1 MIVASIDVGTNTVLL
16 LIAKVDSDTHKIIS
30 LHNEY
35 RMPRIGSG
43 TKQTGIISTDR
54 LTLLFDVLSEY
65 DKIIQDFHCD
75 KVILTGTNAFRM
87 AKNTPEI
94 MKEINKLFN
103 FELDVISGEEEA
115 EYAYCGAISDLDDY
129 SFSMV
134 IDIGGSSTEV
144 IIGEG
149 KRIISKNSLQLGSV
163 SVTEQILKNSPP
175 LKSEIENLRKDIK
188 ILFSSI
194 DNKINPAQVIAI
206 AGTATTLA
214 CMQSGLKEFEEE
226 RVDKSIIT
234 IEDMKNI
241 IGELFPLTPAQIL
254 ERYGP
259 VMRGRQDIIF
269 AGAFILYQFMVHFGI
284 ENVAVSTRGIRYGAI
299 VKYLENLI

>member
-1 MIVASIDVGTNTVLL
+1 MIVASIDIGTNTVLL
-16 LIAKVDSDTHKIIS
+16 LIAKVDPGTHKIIT

-43 TKQTGIISTDR
+43 TKQTGIINTDK

-87 AKNTPEI
+87 AKNTPDIIEEI
-94 MKEINKLFN
+94 KSLFN
-103 FELDVISGEEEA
+103 YELNVVSGEEEA
-115 EYAYCGAISDLDDY
+115 EYAYYGAISNLDDNC
-129 SFSMV
+129 FSMV

-149 KRIISKNSLQLGSV
+149 TRIISKNSLQLGSV
-163 SVTEQILKNSPP
+163 SATEQILKNSPP
-175 LKSEIENLRKDIK
+175 LKAEIENLGKDIK

-194 DNKINPAQVIAI
+194 ANKITPAQVIAI

-214 CMQSGLKEFEEE
+214 CMKSGLKEFEEVK
-226 RVDKSIIT
+226 VDKSIIT

-241 IGELFPLTPAQIL
+241 IGELFPLTPAEIL

-259 VMRGRQDIIF
+259 VMRGREDIIF
-269 AGAFILYQFMVHFGI
+269 AGAFILYQFMEHFGI
-284 ENVAVSTRGIRYGAI
+284 ETVAVSTRGIRYGAI

>member
-1 MIVASIDVGTNTVLL
+1 MIVASIDIGTNTVLL

-43 TKQTGIISTDR
+43 TKQTGIISSDR

-65 DKIIQDFHCD
+65 DVIIQGFHCD

-94 MKEINKLFN
+94 MKKINKLFN
-103 FELDVISGEEEA
+103 FELNVISGEGEA
-115 EYAYCGAISDLDDY
+115 EYAYYGAISDLDDN

-163 SVTEQILKNSPP
+163 SATEQILKNSLP
-175 LKSEIENLRKDIK
+175 LKAEIENLRKEIK
-188 ILFSSI
+188 ILFSSLDYKYI
-194 DNKINPAQVIAI
+194 PAQVIAI

-214 CMQSGLKEFEEE
+214 CMKSGLKEFEEE

-241 IGELFPLTPAQIL
+241 IGELFPLTPAEIL

-259 VMRGRQDIIF
+259 VMRGREDIIF
-269 AGAFILYQFMVHFGI
+269 AGAFILYQFMEHFGI

-299 VKYLENLI
+299 VKYLTELN